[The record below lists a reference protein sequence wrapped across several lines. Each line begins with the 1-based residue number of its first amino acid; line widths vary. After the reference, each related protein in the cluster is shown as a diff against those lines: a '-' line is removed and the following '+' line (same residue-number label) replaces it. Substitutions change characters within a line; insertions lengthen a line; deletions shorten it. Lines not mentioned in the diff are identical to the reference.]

1 MASTLRA
8 ATLRFVR
15 LILNRGKAEDN
26 QVLRPETVDL
36 MMRNNMGDSRVTL
49 LKTAAPTLS
58 NNAEFFPG
66 MPKAWGLSFQIQY
79 GKGADR
85 PPGRRLDVRA
95 GLANTYFWIDPY
107 DWRWRRVLKPGA
119 TVRRQEGIA
128 ALLRLRVGDL

>member
-1 MASTLRA
+1 
-8 ATLRFVR
+8 VR

-85 PPGRRLDVRA
+85 PPGRRLDVGRA
-95 GLANTYFWIDPY
+95 GEHVFLDRPV
-107 DWRWRRVLKPGA
+107 DRGWRHVLEPA
-119 TVRRQEGIA
+119 VAVRRQDVIA